1 MKIELELLQQ
11 SEFPLVVEWINT
23 HDQDFIYQWAGST
36 YRYPLTV
43 EQMKAQYS
51 QGINSIEAGVFI
63 YKIVDSID
71 HEPMG
76 TVQLGR
82 IDFESGEAVV
92 GRFVINS
99 ENRRG
104 KGIGTEVLQE
114 LVRIGFEEL
123 SLSRIKLN
131 VFDINARAIRCYEKV
146 GFKQGTITEN
156 VYQSFKGEFWNAI
169 EMTLDRDQWKKL
181 LKA

>member
-36 YRYPLTV
+36 YRYPLTE
-43 EQMKAQYS
+43 EQMKDHYC
-51 QGINSIEAGVFI
+51 QGINSIESGVFI
-63 YKIVDSID
+63 YKIVVQTNQ
-71 HEPMG
+71 EPVG

-82 IDFESGEAVV
+82 IDTKSGEAVV
-92 GRFVINS
+92 GRFVIKS

-104 KGIGTEVLQE
+104 QGIGTEALQE
-114 LVRIGFEEL
+114 VVRIGFEEF
-123 SLSRIKLN
+123 SLNRIKLN
-131 VFDINARAIRCYEKV
+131 VFDINTRAICCYEKV

-156 VYQSFKGEFWNAI
+156 VYQSSKGEFWNAI
-169 EMTLDRDQWKKL
+169 EMTLDRDQWKRVRE
-181 LKA
+181 A